1 MPGCC
6 RVRAYAAG
14 LIGQALVAAA
24 LGSGH
29 RRIVRDLAVPAGT
42 VRGWIRGARRSA
54 AQLRVTGIRA
64 VVAFDQDALP
74 AWGRPDELGCALEH
88 LGAAAMVLGR
98 RYGLQHTS
106 LWARI
111 NVLTRGR
118 LLAMAPAG
126 SAGSAVP
133 GSRLPADRDHRP
145 EHALS
150 PAPCPRSPAPPPRH
164 RPNCPVLHRHRER
177 RLHRH
182 SQCRATHDRHES
194 GHMTSLG

>member
-1 MPGCC
+1 MLDAGLIA
-6 RVRAYAAG
+6 RRAYTAG

-29 RRIVRDLAVPAGT
+29 RRIAGELAVPAGT
-42 VRGWIRGARRSA
+42 VRSWIRGARRSA
-54 AQLRVTGIRA
+54 AQLRIAGIRA
-64 VVAFDQDALP
+64 IVAYDQDALP
-74 AWGRPDELGCALEH
+74 TRVRPDELGCALEH

-126 SAGSAVP
+126 
-133 GSRLPADRDHRP
+133 
-145 EHALS
+145 
-150 PAPCPRSPAPPPRH
+150 
-164 RPNCPVLHRHRER
+164 
-177 RLHRH
+177 
-182 SQCRATHDRHES
+182 
-194 GHMTSLG
+194 